1 MNTLQVALATLA
13 TMLLN
18 IPFGYWRGEAK
29 RRGSRL
35 EWVAAIHL
43 PVPAVALMRRF
54 VGLTLSLKYI
64 PVLALFVAA
73 YFTGQRIGSTIEN
86 LVHRETGKQTRC
98 IYVGLQTLLARR
110 RGLTGPQGLS
120 ESS

>member
-1 MNTLQVALATLA
+1 MNMLQVALATLA

-29 RRGSRL
+29 RRGSKL
-35 EWVAAIHL
+35 EWFAAIHL
-43 PVPAVALMRRF
+43 PVPVVALMRRF
-54 VGLTLSLKYI
+54 VGLAFSLKYI

-86 LVHRETGKQTRC
+86 LVLRETGRRTRC
-98 IYVGLQTLLARR
+98 IYVGLQSLLARR
-110 RGLTGPQGLS
+110 RYSYKPSGLS
-120 ESS
+120 E